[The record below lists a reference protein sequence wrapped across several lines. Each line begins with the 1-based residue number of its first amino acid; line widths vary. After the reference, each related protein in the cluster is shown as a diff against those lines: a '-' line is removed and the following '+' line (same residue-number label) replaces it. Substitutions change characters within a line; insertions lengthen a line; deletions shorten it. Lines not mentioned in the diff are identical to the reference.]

1 MLLKKDTAPILN
13 LALQGGGAHGAFT
26 WGVLD
31 TLLSDGR
38 FDFEGVSGTSAGA
51 MNAVCLAQ
59 GLLDGGYESARHL
72 LKTFWTKIAETSPPW
87 ANVIGSEHASPAMRF
102 MLKLAPHLSPDQFNP
117 MDINP
122 LRDILEELIDFEGLR
137 RHCPVKLFIAA
148 THANSGKVRIFKNE
162 EMSVDALLASAC
174 LPEISHTVEIDGE
187 PYWDG
192 GYSANPAIFPLFWE
206 CDASDILAILL
217 TPLRYHETPITASS
231 IKTRLSEIAFNSN
244 YLREMRMFAHLIDE
258 LSRIS
263 VPSWKFERR
272 LRRVH
277 FHAISAGDVL
287 ENLPI
292 DSKLAVNL
300 PFFERLKASG
310 KEMAE
315 EWLTAHADKVGKT
328 SSLDLA
334 KLYY

>member
-1 MLLKKDTAPILN
+1 MLIKKDTAPVLN

-31 TLLSDGR
+31 TLLADGR

-59 GLLDGGYESARHL
+59 GLLDGGYESARNML
-72 LKTFWTKIAETSPPW
+72 ETFWKKVAETSSPW
-87 ANVIGSEHASPAMRF
+87 ANVIGSEHASPAMRL
-102 MLKLAPHLSPDQFNP
+102 MLKWAPHLSPEQFNP

-137 RHCPVKLFIAA
+137 RHSPVKLFIAA

-174 LPEISHTVEIDGE
+174 LPQISHTVEIDGE

-192 GYSANPAIFPLFWE
+192 GYSANPAIFPLFWG

-277 FHAISAGDVL
+277 FHAISAGEVL
-287 ENLPI
+287 ESLPV
-292 DSKLAVNL
+292 DSKLAVNM

-315 EWLTAHADKVGKT
+315 EWLTAHADKVGKS

>member
-1 MLLKKDTAPILN
+1 MIQQDTAPILN

-31 TLLSDGR
+31 TLLADGR
-38 FDFEGVSGTSAGA
+38 FDFEGISGTSAGA
-51 MNAVCLAQ
+51 MNAICLAQ
-59 GLLDGGYESARHL
+59 GLLDGGYESARQML
-72 LKTFWTKIAETSPPW
+72 STFWHKIAETSSPW
-87 ANVIGSEHASPAMRF
+87 ANIIGSQHASPAMRM
-102 MLKLAPHLSPDQFNP
+102 MLKWTPHFSPEQFNP

-122 LRDILEELIDFEGLR
+122 VRDVLEELIDFNALR
-137 RHCPVKLFIAA
+137 RHSPVKLFIAA

-162 EMSVDALLASAC
+162 ELSVDALLASAC
-174 LPEISHTVEIDGE
+174 LPEISHTVMIDGE
-187 PYWDG
+187 PYWEG
-192 GYSANPAIFPLFWE
+192 GFSANPAIFPLFWD

-217 TPLRYHETPITASS
+217 TPLRYHATPLTASD
-231 IKTRLSEIAFNSN
+231 IKTRLLEIAFNST

-258 LSRIS
+258 LNKIS

-300 PFFERLKASG
+300 PFFERLKSEG
-310 KEMAE
+310 QQMAK
-315 EWLTAHADKVGKT
+315 EWLNEHFDKVGKE
-328 SSLDLA
+328 SSLNLA
-334 KLYY
+334 ELYY